1 MNIYIYQSNE
11 QYFNELKDI
20 CIRFLIKNDIDAE
33 IISYSE
39 KADNL
44 NENISVFLIENNDMI
59 KQAAGKIYNV
69 NNFNYIVITSDNFSS
84 IHSEVFPCVRPSGF
98 IIRPFEYSNAEKIL
112 ISIFDNFNDMENK
125 KNQIFNF
132 KVHSQE
138 FRLPFSSILYF
149 ESSNKKIKIRTA
161 SQEFETYLSLEKIEN
176 IMPSDFIRIHKGF
189 IINISKVCSI
199 DYKNMLVSLENG
211 SFVPVSRSLK
221 NALKEKVSE
230 NGSKL
235 CSG

>member
-1 MNIYIYQSNE
+1 MNIYIYQNNE

-20 CIRFLIKNDIDAE
+20 CIKFLIKNDIDAE

-39 KADNL
+39 KDDNL
-44 NENISVFLIENNDMI
+44 NENTSVFLIENNDMI
-59 KQAAGKIYNV
+59 KQVAGKIYDV
-69 NNFNYIVITSDNFSS
+69 NNFNYIVITSDDFSS
-84 IHSEVFPCVRPSGF
+84 ICSEIFPCVRPSGF
-98 IIRPFEYSNAEKIL
+98 IIRPFEYNNTEKIL
-112 ISIFDNFNDMENK
+112 KSIFENFNDIIGR
-125 KNQIFNF
+125 KNQIFKF
-132 KVHSQE
+132 KIHSQE

-189 IINISKVCSI
+189 IINISKVSSI
-199 DYKNMLVSLENG
+199 DYKNMLVSMENG
-211 SFVPVSRSLK
+211 SLVPLSRSLK
-221 NALKEKVSE
+221 NALKEKVNE

-235 CSG
+235 YSG